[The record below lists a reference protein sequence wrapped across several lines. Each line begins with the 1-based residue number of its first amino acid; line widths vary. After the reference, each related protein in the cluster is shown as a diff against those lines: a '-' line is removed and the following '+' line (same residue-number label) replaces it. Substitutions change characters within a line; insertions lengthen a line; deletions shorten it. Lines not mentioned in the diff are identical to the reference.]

1 METVRKRPLW
11 RPKLRAFLDDF
22 RGTIKICLDLRTSP
36 PAPLRETRRK
46 FACSKIVG
54 TYVMGSR
61 NLDPHPPQSRP
72 STWHVYMGGGVVYFH
87 GVGGGCPRPQD
98 RPWVRPT
105 RNPSE
110 TESGARLP
118 RGAGWCCGHRKT
130 QPPAWCRK
138 PTESGP
144 WEGFKRFLENCFK
157 NKWHKSNKA

>member
-87 GVGGGCPRPQD
+87 GVGGGLPSAPRQAVGETHSQSFRD
-98 RPWVRPT
+98 RKRGKTSSGSGLVLWA
-105 RNPSE
+105 SE
-110 TESGARLP
+110 DSTTSMV
-118 RGAGWCCGHRKT
+118 
-130 QPPAWCRK
+130 
-138 PTESGP
+138 S
-144 WEGFKRFLENCFK
+144 
-157 NKWHKSNKA
+157 KAD